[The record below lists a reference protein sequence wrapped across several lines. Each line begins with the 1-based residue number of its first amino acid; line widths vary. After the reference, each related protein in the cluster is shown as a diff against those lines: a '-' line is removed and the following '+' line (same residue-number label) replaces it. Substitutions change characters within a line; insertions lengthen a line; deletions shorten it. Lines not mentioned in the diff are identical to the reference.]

1 MFTTHTHTTTCVY
14 VGAYVC
20 VLQCVCV
27 FCTMKTQVVFTLNL
41 HNSRTFPFWAD
52 ESFAAACK
60 IHADFQSSTREIV
73 MLSKLG

>member
-1 MFTTHTHTTTCVY
+1 MY
-14 VGAYVC
+14 
-20 VLQCVCV
+20 VCV

-60 IHADFQSSTREIV
+60 IHADFQSSTRGNCNAVETWI
-73 MLSKLG
+73 MLAVQRLLYALLLLLAG